1 VVELPC
7 ADWMQF
13 KDEKC
18 IQIIDKTVTQ
28 TFDSAHAI
36 CASKGHEATLLAIRS
51 QEEQDF
57 VQQYL
62 LKRNKVVDNVWLG
75 AKIDH
80 EGLYKWEDN
89 SNLSYSNWA
98 NGRPQNVS
106 DHCVEFVSEEP
117 MLGKWID
124 VSCKKKNLV
133 LCQRMPTWTLP
144 RLQEAMVIMRK
155 QFNEAM
161 MTMKKQLEEAL
172 DKMNSFKLKQD
183 SVPTG
188 FTYIQFSNQDDPMTT
203 WPNTTWDDVT
213 PDYGGVF
220 FRAEGGSSDVFG
232 AEQNQSMPSLT
243 VKQKNVKSPGCDSCT
258 EKIGDVCDKKWIHT
272 GSDKTSNNDIAL
284 NFCVS
289 KEEVRP
295 QNQAIKIWKKTK

>member
-1 VVELPC
+1 
-7 ADWMQF
+7 MQF

-28 TFDSAHAI
+28 TFEKAHAV
-36 CASKGHEATLLAIRS
+36 CASKGHEVTLLAIRS

-57 VQQYL
+57 IQQYL
-62 LKRNKVVDNVWLG
+62 LKKIKVVDNVWLG

-89 SNLSYSNWA
+89 SDLSYSNWA

-133 LCQRMPTWTLP
+133 LCQRIPMWTLP
-144 RLQEAMVIMRK
+144 KIQETMIIMRK
-155 QFNEAM
+155 EL
-161 MTMKKQLEEAL
+161 KDAL
-172 DKMNSFKLKQD
+172 DQINSLKLKHQD
-183 SVPTG
+183 LFPTG

-213 PDYGGVF
+213 AEYAGNF
-220 FRAEGGSSDVFG
+220 FRAEGGLSDIFG
-232 AEQNQSMPSLT
+232 TEQNQSMPVLT
-243 VKQKNVKSPGCDSCT
+243 VKQKADSSAGCDNCK
-258 EKIGDVCDKKWIHT
+258 EKIGDVCDTNWIHT
-272 GSDKTSNNDIAL
+272 GSDKAGKNINL

-289 KEEVRP
+289 KQEVRP